1 MNMKKHSKRKKTK
14 RLLYHQLKLL
24 AKESKKAVDGQELS
38 QLSKA
43 MAELSD
49 RI

>member
-1 MNMKKHSKRKKTK
+1 MKKRNRRKKTK
-14 RLLYHQLKLL
+14 RLLYRQMRLL
-24 AKESKKAVDGQELS
+24 AKESQKAVDGQELS

-43 MAELSD
+43 IAELSD

>member
-1 MNMKKHSKRKKTK
+1 MKKQNRRKKIK
-14 RLLYHQLKLL
+14 RLLYRQIKLL

>member
-1 MNMKKHSKRKKTK
+1 MKKRNRRKKTK
-14 RLLYHQLKLL
+14 RLLYRQLKLL

-43 MAELSD
+43 IAELSD

>member
-1 MNMKKHSKRKKTK
+1 MKKQNRRKKTK
-14 RLLYHQLKLL
+14 RLLYRQIKLL

-43 MAELSD
+43 LAELSD
-49 RI
+49 RV